1 MIVSH
6 KYLFSEDRIMINYII
21 YGILNITEKI
31 FIEFNK
37 QILSKV
43 SKLNLFI

>member
-21 YGILNITEKI
+21 YGILNITEKNI
-31 FIEFNK
+31 HWI
-37 QILSKV
+37 
-43 SKLNLFI
+43 